1 MLLRKFN
8 RRRSLPR
15 QGVAVAELVFCLPI
29 VLVLAFGTMEI
40 CAALFL
46 RETLA
51 IAAYE
56 GARVGVKRRA
66 TQQDAYNAASNIL
79 AARGITGAIVDVNP
93 TNFSTIGALD
103 PVTVTV
109 RAPVSSNS
117 PFFSE
122 LTKHK
127 TLSSTVRMVREFD
140 E

>member
-1 MLLRKFN
+1 MT
-8 RRRSLPR
+8 
-15 QGVAVAELVFCLPI
+15 ELVFCLPV
-29 VLVLAFGTMEI
+29 VLLLAFGTMEI

-93 TNFSTIGALD
+93 TNFGTLDALD
-103 PVTVTV
+103 PITITV
-109 RAPVSSNS
+109 RAPVLSNS
-117 PFFSE
+117 PFFSD
-122 LTKHK
+122 LTKHR
-127 TLSSTVRMVREFD
+127 TLSATVRMVREFD

>member
-1 MLLRKFN
+1 VLLRKFN
-8 RRRSLPR
+8 RRRLQTR
-15 QGVAVAELVFCLPI
+15 RGVAVAELVFCLPI
-29 VLVLAFGTMEI
+29 VLLLAFGTMEI

-51 IAAYE
+51 ISAYE

-66 TQQDAYNAASNIL
+66 TQEDAYNAASNIL
-79 AARGITGAIVDVNP
+79 AARGITGAVVDVNP
-93 TNFSTIGALD
+93 SDFSTIGALD
-103 PVTVTV
+103 PITITV

-117 PFFSE
+117 PFFTE

-127 TLSSTVRMVREFD
+127 TLSATVRMVREFD